1 MAEIKSYTS
10 KIQYNNKERGV
21 VKFIRDMEMNQDYQC
36 GIMISLTSP
45 IADKEK
51 GVIKPMISPEYLDDG
66 RPVIFIHPGDNM
78 SLLESDEFIF
88 LGFISIISIVKCMK
102 NSSKMNNIVNNNKI
116 INKITSTIFKLKKDY
131 NEARS
136 DELRKAKQLVEC
148 IENKN
153 QQNIIDLI
161 EQLFNELFNNINE
174 SNKE

>member
-1 MAEIKSYTS
+1 
-10 KIQYNNKERGV
+10 
-21 VKFIRDMEMNQDYQC
+21 
-36 GIMISLTSP
+36 
-45 IADKEK
+45 
-51 GVIKPMISPEYLDDG
+51 
-66 RPVIFIHPGDNM
+66 
-78 SLLESDEFIF
+78 
-88 LGFISIISIVKCMK
+88 
-102 NSSKMNNIVNNNKI
+102 MNNIVNNNKI

-174 SNKE
+174 NNKIDKTAPVNT